1 MIISPRNSFMP
12 LMFRIAFVLS
22 CLASQGCTQTVPAC
36 AFTGPTVFPEMET
49 AKVAF
54 LAGDYAG
61 FFALAAAQMPN
72 TDGVALMAG
81 IAEAVPD
88 GFASCTTVVQ
98 REDVGGLV
106 QEITLFQLPEGKGP
120 ISVYVQSA
128 LIDGQ
133 RVILQ
138 FSFNTSLDAVLE
150 KLR

>member
-1 MIISPRNSFMP
+1 M
-12 LMFRIAFVLS
+12 RIALCLAALLS
-22 CLASQGCTQTVPAC
+22 CIAGQSAAQTTPAC
-36 AFTGPTVFPEMET
+36 AFTGPTVFPEMEA
-49 AKVAF
+49 AKAAF
-54 LAGDYAG
+54 LAGDYPG

-72 TDGVALMAG
+72 ADGVALMAG
-81 IAEAVPD
+81 ITEAVPD

-128 LIDGQ
+128 LINGQ

-138 FSFNTSLDAVLE
+138 FSFDSTLSDVLE
-150 KLR
+150 KLQ

>member
-1 MIISPRNSFMP
+1 MSVSLRLALILTS
-12 LMFRIAFVLS
+12 IAT
-22 CLASQGCTQTVPAC
+22 QGCTQTVPSC
-36 AFTGPTVFPEMET
+36 AFTGPTVFPEMEA
-49 AKVAF
+49 AKAAF
-54 LAGDYAG
+54 LAGDYDG
-61 FFALAAAQMPN
+61 FFAQAAAQMPN

-81 IAEAVPD
+81 ITQAVPD

-106 QEITLFQLPEGKGP
+106 QEITLFQLPEAKGP

-138 FSFNTSLDAVLE
+138 FSFDSTLANVLE

>member
-1 MIISPRNSFMP
+1 MP
-12 LMFRIAFVLS
+12 SALRLAFVLS
-22 CLASQGCTQTVPAC
+22 CIASQGCTQTTPAC
-36 AFTGPTVFPEMET
+36 SFTGPTVFPEMET
-49 AKVAF
+49 AKAAF
-54 LAGDYAG
+54 LTGDYQG
-61 FFALAAAQMPN
+61 FFGLAAAQMPN

-81 IAEAVPD
+81 ITEAVPD

-138 FSFNTSLDAVLE
+138 FSFDTTFANVLE

>member
-1 MIISPRNSFMP
+1 MS
-12 LMFRIAFVLS
+12 LALRIALVLTS
-22 CLASQGCTQTVPAC
+22 IASQGCTQTVPAC

-49 AKVAF
+49 AKAAF
-54 LAGDYAG
+54 LAGDYPG

-81 IAEAVPD
+81 ITEAVPS

-138 FSFNTSLDAVLE
+138 FSFDSTLGNVLE

>member
-1 MIISPRNSFMP
+1 MSLTLRV
-12 LMFRIAFVLS
+12 AFILS
-22 CLASQGCTQTVPAC
+22 CIASQGCTQTTPAC

-49 AKVAF
+49 AKAAF
-54 LAGDYAG
+54 LAGDFAG
-61 FFALAAAQMPN
+61 FFAQAAAQMPN

-81 IAEAVPD
+81 ITQAVPD
-88 GFASCTTVVQ
+88 GFASCTTVLQ

-106 QEITLFQLPEGKGP
+106 QEITLFQLPEGNGP

-138 FSFNTSLDAVLE
+138 FSFDSTLANVLE
-150 KLR
+150 NLR